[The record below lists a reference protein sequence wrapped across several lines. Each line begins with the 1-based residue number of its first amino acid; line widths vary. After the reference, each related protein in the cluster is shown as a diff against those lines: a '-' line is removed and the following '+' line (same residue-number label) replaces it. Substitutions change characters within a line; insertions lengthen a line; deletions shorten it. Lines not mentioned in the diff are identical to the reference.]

1 MQLAYPRHRQ
11 SNGRSFPLGATS
23 PSSSDNSGREG
34 TPFGQCGR
42 ASLLV
47 GLAGHEMS
55 LLIEKIVDLGVD
67 RAELS
72 RFETE
77 AWLALVPANKFRR
90 LENRHW
96 RPGAQNRLDRPGS
109 VGLQSPRPQ
118 TPAEYGALRHM
129 RRSPQIQ
136 RMRGWGGR
144 IRPSVWRN
152 QNAPPADRLT
162 RDGMK

>member
-1 MQLAYPRHRQ
+1 MQLAYRRHRQ

-72 RFETE
+72 CFETE
-77 AWLALVPANKFRR
+77 AWPALVPAKQFRR

-96 RPGAQNRLDRPGS
+96 RPGAQNRRDRPGS
-109 VGLQSPRPQ
+109 VGLQSP
-118 TPAEYGALRHM
+118 
-129 RRSPQIQ
+129 
-136 RMRGWGGR
+136 
-144 IRPSVWRN
+144 
-152 QNAPPADRLT
+152 
-162 RDGMK
+162 